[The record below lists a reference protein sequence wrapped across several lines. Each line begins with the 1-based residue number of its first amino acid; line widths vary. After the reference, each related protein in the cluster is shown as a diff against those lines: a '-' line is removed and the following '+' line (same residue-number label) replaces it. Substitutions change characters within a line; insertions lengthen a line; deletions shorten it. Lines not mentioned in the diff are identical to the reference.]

1 MQQADSASRDR
12 KTQPAYQRGFISKL
26 KICNLQ
32 HNLSVPFLTHRLASA
47 TPWQMPVNDDIA
59 CNVTQDN
66 MRQSDDFSATSAF
79 YSLLLPVA
87 AWFFPYASGA
97 GNRF

>member
-1 MQQADSASRDR
+1 
-12 KTQPAYQRGFISKL
+12 
-26 KICNLQ
+26 
-32 HNLSVPFLTHRLASA
+32 
-47 TPWQMPVNDDIA
+47 MPVNDDIA

-66 MRQSDDFSATSAF
+66 MRQSDDFSAASAF
-79 YSLLLPVA
+79 YSRLLAVA

>member
-1 MQQADSASRDR
+1 
-12 KTQPAYQRGFISKL
+12 
-26 KICNLQ
+26 
-32 HNLSVPFLTHRLASA
+32 
-47 TPWQMPVNDDIA
+47 MPVNDDIA

-87 AWFFPYASGA
+87 AWFFPYAIGA

>member
-1 MQQADSASRDR
+1 MQQADSTSRDSE
-12 KTQPAYQRGFISKL
+12 TQPAYQHGIIAKL
-26 KICNLQ
+26 KICDLQ
-32 HNLSVPFLTHRLASA
+32 HNLSVQFLTRRLASA